1 MLESVEVLELFAFLG
16 WLTFLGPTNGVSLTV
31 CDSFEYRC
39 FFLPGDVWV
48 TMVHLNWLCVNH
60 DVLYCMSLIFTFY
73 HVISSITTL
82 FVFVS
87 AGGLHGSCLYSS
99 HFKVS
104 KCQRTLDLL
113 KVMFHFSVGNST
125 RDGEPRTSFKFSGT
139 IFGATE
145 DGPCRI
151 TLVDRTAEVLP
162 LLPPDAQDYA
172 RKWLD
177 AKGLDLR
184 LGDELPLEQQQ
195 LLKAL
200 NIDEALVLPCAGVR
214 FPGGQLVAKLGAG
227 DPTGQICTNR
237 AMQCVREGGKKGGEQ
252 IELWLLWL
260 LWPVF
265 EQMSHFRFCFYSVFL
280 NYTLIIWCGTVQ
292 TTNITGPGMSH
303 PLSPPLSKIDNVVT
317 SSYIGWKGYGSKAS

>member
-1 MLESVEVLELFAFLG
+1 
-16 WLTFLGPTNGVSLTV
+16 
-31 CDSFEYRC
+31 
-39 FFLPGDVWV
+39 
-48 TMVHLNWLCVNH
+48 
-60 DVLYCMSLIFTFY
+60 MSLIFTFY

-82 FVFVS
+82 LVFVS

-184 LGDELPLEQQQ
+184 LGEELPLEQQQ

-237 AMQCVREGGKKGGEQ
+237 AMQCVREGGKKGGNRLSYDCYDCYDLCLNRFL
-252 IELWLLWL
+252 ILDF
-260 LWPVF
+260 VF
-265 EQMSHFRFCFYSVFL
+265 TLFFFKKLHSHHLMWY
-280 NYTLIIWCGTVQ
+280 G
-292 TTNITGPGMSH
+292 TNITGPGMSH
-303 PLSPPLSKIDNVVT
+303 PLSPPLSKIDTVVT
-317 SSYIGWKGYGSKAS
+317 SSYIG

>member
-1 MLESVEVLELFAFLG
+1 
-16 WLTFLGPTNGVSLTV
+16 
-31 CDSFEYRC
+31 
-39 FFLPGDVWV
+39 
-48 TMVHLNWLCVNH
+48 
-60 DVLYCMSLIFTFY
+60 
-73 HVISSITTL
+73 
-82 FVFVS
+82 
-87 AGGLHGSCLYSS
+87 
-99 HFKVS
+99 
-104 KCQRTLDLL
+104 
-113 KVMFHFSVGNST
+113 MFHFSVGNST

-151 TLVDRTAEVLP
+151 ILVDHTAEVLP

-184 LGDELPLEQQQ
+184 LGEELPLEQQQ

-237 AMQCVREGGKKGGEQ
+237 AMQCVREGGKKGGNRLSYDCYDCYDLCLNRFL
-252 IELWLLWL
+252 ILDF
-260 LWPVF
+260 VF
-265 EQMSHFRFCFYSVFL
+265 
-280 NYTLIIWCGTVQ
+280 TLFFF
-292 TTNITGPGMSH
+292 
-303 PLSPPLSKIDNVVT
+303 
-317 SSYIGWKGYGSKAS
+317 